1 MKMMSWLYCTV
12 GYVIL
17 SLTCASVGVC
27 DDVSKA
33 SVRTVLE
40 ARPASVRVK
49 VVLEARPA
57 SVRIRV
63 I

>member
-1 MKMMSWLYCTV
+1 MIHDYCTV

-17 SLTCASVGVC
+17 SLTCASVWVC

-33 SVRTVLE
+33 SVRVTAVLD

-49 VVLEARPA
+49 AVLEARPA